1 MTSVIL
7 GPNRGKQNSNRSAAS
22 EAEQYDIRNRNVPE
36 RLVAFVKRDCPT
48 CELIESVLAQL
59 ALQQSVTVYSQDDP
73 TFPGALD
80 NVVDD
85 TRLDNSHSHGIEI
98 VPTLMR
104 FNGSDEQARTYGWDR
119 QEWEALSGVR
129 GLGIEL
135 PDSKP
140 GCGAINVEPAV
151 LEQLK
156 IRFEQTGIESRR
168 IELGG
173 GEDVIEAMYDRD
185 WSDGLPLVP
194 PTELRVLR
202 MLQGTVRPPDEV
214 LGQCPPDMRALTVE
228 KIAVNAVMA
237 GCKPEYMP
245 VVLAAVEAVLD
256 EHYGLHG
263 VVATT
268 MYVSPVLVVNGP
280 IRKRIGMNAGV
291 NALGQGNRANATI
304 GRAVQLI
311 VRNVGGGKPDGVDRA
326 NLGNPG
332 KYTYCFAEDEEGSCW
347 TPLCCDFGF
356 PRGASTVTAFTG
368 YGLQGLVD
376 QKARDPESLCRTFAA
391 GLRVGSNPNLAPAN
405 DALLVVCA
413 EHERVFRDADWTK
426 QQLSDRLYQLLEI
439 PGSEIVQ
446 GSGGIAEGVPESMA
460 DQVFN
465 KIRPGGL
472 LIVRAGGGA
481 GMFSG
486 IIGGWLAS
494 GPVGSV
500 PVTKEISR

>member
-1 MTSVIL
+1 M
-7 GPNRGKQNSNRSAAS
+7 S
-22 EAEQYDIRNRNVPE
+22 EQLIAV
-36 RLVAFVKRDCPT
+36 VKRDCPT
-48 CELIESVLAQL
+48 CELVVPVLEQL
-59 ALQQSVTVYSQDDP
+59 GLQKPVVVYSQDDP
-73 TFPGALD
+73 SFPGGFT
-80 NVVDD
+80 NVIDD
-85 TRLDNSHSHGIEI
+85 TRLDHSHQRQVEI
-98 VPTLMR
+98 VPTLIR
-104 FNGSDEQARTYGWDR
+104 LDNDAEQARTYGWDR
-119 QEWEALSGVR
+119 TEWETVSGVT
-129 GLGIEL
+129 GLGADL

-151 LEQLK
+151 LDQLK
-156 IRFEQTGIESRR
+156 IRFDETGIESRR
-168 IELGG
+168 VELGG

-194 PTELRVLR
+194 PTELRVMR
-202 MLQGTVRPPDEV
+202 MLQGTERLPQEV
-214 LGQCPPDMRALTVE
+214 LGKCPPHMRELTVE
-228 KIAVNAVMA
+228 KVAVNAVMS

-245 VVLAAVEAVLD
+245 VVLAAVEAVMD
-256 EHYGLHG
+256 EQFGLHG
-263 VVATT
+263 VIATT

-311 VRNVGGGKPDGVDRA
+311 IRNVGGGKPDGVDRA

-347 TPLCCDFGF
+347 TPLCADFGF
-356 PRGASTVTAFTG
+356 AEGTSTVTAFTG

-376 QKARDPESLCRTFAA
+376 QKARDPESLSQSFAA
-391 GLRVGSNPNLAPAN
+391 GLRVASNPNIAPAG
-405 DALLVVCA
+405 DAMLVVCP
-413 EHERVFRDADWTK
+413 EHERVFRDAGWSK
-426 QQLSDRLYQLLEI
+426 SRLSDRLYELLEI
-439 PGSEIVQ
+439 PGRDIVA
-446 GSGGIAEGVPESMA
+446 GSGGIAEGIPEAMA

-494 GPVGSV
+494 GAMGSV
-500 PVTKEISR
+500 PVTRQVR